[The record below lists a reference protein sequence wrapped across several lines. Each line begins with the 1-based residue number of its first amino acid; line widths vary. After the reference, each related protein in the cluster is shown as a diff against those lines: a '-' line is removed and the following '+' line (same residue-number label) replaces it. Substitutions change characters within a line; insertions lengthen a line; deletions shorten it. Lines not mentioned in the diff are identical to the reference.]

1 MEAAIAAAQA
11 RRAELEARLVAT
23 PDAELAA
30 VVRDAG
36 VPAGSDR
43 NPANPH
49 ARRVSR
55 SRRGALR
62 APSGEPVRGIRLVRD
77 PRPSTSSPGSVSPPA
92 AAMPSS
98 KIDITDLSV
107 SLGLGESLARNA
119 VVSRTLARLVA
130 FDAARRQG
138 DTLAVRLALPDLPE
152 RRLTRLS
159 YSARLAHERF
169 ATARAASCW
178 PALRSNRR

>member
-1 MEAAIAAAQA
+1 MMPGYPQVPTETPPS
-11 RRAELEARLVAT
+11 LTLVAF
-23 PDAELAA
+23 PDP
-30 VVRDAG
+30 VVERFG
-36 VPAGSDR
+36 HRPGS
-43 NPANPH
+43 PY
-49 ARRVSR
+49 VEFVW
-55 SRRGALR
+55 L
-62 APSGEPVRGIRLVRD
+62 GILG
-77 PRPSTSSPGSVSPPA
+77 PSTTFAWQRLARQA
-92 AAMPSS
+92 AAMPST

-119 VVSRTLARLVA
+119 VVSRTLARLVS

-169 ATARAASCW
+169 AHGTRSVMLAGAPLE
-178 PALRSNRR
+178 PAMTVGL